1 MHQQRISVLLAALGG
16 LGIFIIE
23 TLLPLGYNLIA

>member
-1 MHQQRISVLLAALGG
+1 MHQQRIAVLLAALDG
-16 LGIFIIE
+16 LGSFVIE